1 MIDPLSSIVTL
12 LQPKA
17 AFSKVVHAAGKWRI
31 RREEI
36 GNPFYCVVL
45 EGNCEFTLKG
55 EESIYLTAGDFVLVP
70 EAHAFTV
77 ASSHPLALTEADT
90 VPIKTAASTYFVGEA
105 EQELNAH
112 LLIGHC
118 QFEAPDSKILV
129 SLLPKLVHLREA
141 KRLTTLVELVIEESL
156 AQRPGRDSV
165 LARLL
170 EILLIEAFRTKMDT
184 PEVPGLLVGLADER
198 LAIAI
203 RKIHQ
208 DVSQSWTI
216 DELAKEAS
224 LSRSAFFQRFSK
236 AVGCTP
242 MEYVIAWR
250 MAIAKDLLRR
260 QKYTMATIAE
270 RIGYQSASAFSSA
283 FSKHTGQ
290 PPSKFLLENNLAVR
304 ASNIEFVS
312 E

>member
-1 MIDPLSSIVTL
+1 MSV
-12 LQPKA
+12 K
-17 AFSKVVHAAGKWRI
+17 K
-31 RREEI
+31 RR
-36 GNPFYCVVL
+36 
-45 EGNCEFTLKG
+45 
-55 EESIYLTAGDFVLVP
+55 
-70 EAHAFTV
+70 
-77 ASSHPLALTEADT
+77 
-90 VPIKTAASTYFVGEA
+90 
-105 EQELNAH
+105 ELNAH

-118 QFEAPDSKILV
+118 QFEAPDSKLLV
-129 SLLPKLVHLREA
+129 SLLPKLVHIRA
-141 KRLTTLVELVIEESL
+141 ATRLTTLVELVIEESL
-156 AQRPGRDSV
+156 AQRPGREVV

-216 DELAKEAS
+216 DQLAKEAT

-236 AVGCTP
+236 AVGYTP

-260 QKYTMATIAE
+260 QTFTMATIAE

-283 FSKHTGQ
+283 FKKHTGLS
-290 PPSKFLLENNLAVR
+290 PSKFL
-304 ASNIEFVS
+304 S
-312 E
+312 EGTFQ

>member
-1 MIDPLSSIVTL
+1 MDPLSSIVTL

-17 AFSKVVHAAGKWRI
+17 AFSKVVHAAGTWRI

-36 GNPFYCVVL
+36 DNPFYCVVL
-45 EGNCEFTLKG
+45 EGSCEFTLKG
-55 EESIYLTAGDFVLVP
+55 GETIYLTAGDFVLVP
-70 EAHAFTV
+70 EAQGFTV
-77 ASSHPLALTEADT
+77 ASSNPPALNEADT
-90 VPIKTAASTYFVGEA
+90 VPIKTASSTYFVGEEA
-105 EQELNAH
+105 GELNAH

-118 QFEAPDSKILV
+118 QFEAPDSKILI
-129 SLLPKLVHLREA
+129 SLLPKLVHIRA
-141 KRLTTLVELVIEESL
+141 ATRLTTLVELVIEESL
-156 AQRPGRDSV
+156 MQRPGRDSI

-184 PEVPGLLVGLADER
+184 PDLPGLLVGLADER
-198 LAIAI
+198 LALAI

-216 DELAKEAS
+216 DQLAKEAT

-236 AVGCTP
+236 AVGYTP

-260 QKYTMATIAE
+260 QKFTMATIAE

-283 FSKHTGQ
+283 FKKHTGLS
-290 PPSKFLLENNLAVR
+290 PSKFLVEDSFR
-304 ASNIEFVS
+304 
-312 E
+312 

>member
-1 MIDPLSSIVTL
+1 MVDPLSSIVTL

-17 AFSKVVHAAGKWRI
+17 DFSKVLHAAGTWRI
-31 RREEI
+31 RREKI

-45 EGNCEFTLKG
+45 KGGCEFTLKSD
-55 EESIYLTAGDFVLVP
+55 EPIYLTAGDFVLVP
-70 EAHAFTV
+70 ETHGFTV
-77 ASSHPLALTEADT
+77 ASSHPPALDTADSMP
-90 VPIKTAASTYFVGEA
+90 VKTAPNTYFVGEEA
-105 EQELNAH
+105 SKLNAH
-112 LLIGHC
+112 LLIGHY
-118 QFEAPDSKILV
+118 QFEAPDSNLLI
-129 SLLPKLVHLREA
+129 SLLPKLVHIQA
-141 KRLTTLVELVIEESL
+141 ATRLTTLVELVIEESL

-170 EILLIEAFRTKMDT
+170 EILLIEAFRAKMDT
-184 PEVPGLLVGLADER
+184 PDVPGLLVGLADER

-216 DELAKEAS
+216 DQLAKESS
-224 LSRSAFFQRFSK
+224 LSRSVFFQRFSK

-260 QKYTMATIAE
+260 QNFTMATIAE

-290 PPSKFLLENNLAVR
+290 PPSKFLDENN
-304 ASNIEFVS
+304 FVGNQ
-312 E
+312 

>member
-1 MIDPLSSIVTL
+1 
-12 LQPKA
+12 
-17 AFSKVVHAAGKWRI
+17 
-31 RREEI
+31 
-36 GNPFYCVVL
+36 VL

-55 EESIYLTAGDFVLVP
+55 DEPIYLTAGDFVLVP

-77 ASSHPLALTEADT
+77 ASSHAPALDEADT

-156 AQRPGRDSV
+156 AQHPGRDSV

-208 DVSQSWTI
+208 DVSKAWTI
-216 DELAKEAS
+216 DQLAKEAS
-224 LSRSAFFQRFSK
+224 LSRSSFFQRFSK
-236 AVGCTP
+236 AVGYTP

-260 QKYTMATIAE
+260 QTFTMATIAE

-290 PPSKFLLENNLAVR
+290 APSKFLVEDGLVERKLQEV
-304 ASNIEFVS
+304 
-312 E
+312 

>member
-1 MIDPLSSIVTL
+1 VDPLSSIVTL

-17 AFSKVVHAAGKWRI
+17 AFSKVVHAAGTWRI

-36 GNPFYCVVL
+36 DNPFYCVVL
-45 EGNCEFTLKG
+45 EGGCEFTVKG
-55 EESIYLTAGDFVLVP
+55 DVPIYLTAGDFILVP
-70 EAHAFTV
+70 EAHGFTV
-77 ASSHPLALTEADT
+77 ASIPPPALDKADS
-90 VPIKTAASTYFVGEA
+90 VPVKTTINTYFVGEEA
-105 EQELNAH
+105 SESNAH

-129 SLLPKLVHLREA
+129 SLLPKLVHIREA
-141 KRLTTLVELVIEESL
+141 TRLTTLVELVIEESL
-156 AQRPGRDSV
+156 VRRPGRDFV

-170 EILLIEAFRTKMDT
+170 EVLLIEAFRAKMET
-184 PEVPGLLVGLADER
+184 PNVPGLLVGLADER

-216 DELAKEAS
+216 DQLAKEAS

-236 AVGCTP
+236 AVGYTP

-260 QKYTMATIAE
+260 QTFTMATIAE
-270 RIGYQSASAFSSA
+270 RIGYQSASAFSTA

-290 PPSKFLLENNLAVR
+290 PPSKFLVEDNLAG
-304 ASNIEFVS
+304 SQ
-312 E
+312 

>member
-1 MIDPLSSIVTL
+1 MDPLSNIVTL
-12 LQPKA
+12 LKPKA
-17 AFSKVVHAAGKWRI
+17 AFSKIVHAAGTWRI

-45 EGNCEFTLKG
+45 AGSCEFALKG
-55 EESIYLTAGDFVLVP
+55 DEPIYLTAGDFVLVP

-77 ASSHPLALTEADT
+77 TSSHPPALNEADT

-105 EQELNAH
+105 ERALNAH

-118 QFEAPDSKILV
+118 QFETPDSKLLV

-156 AQRPGRDSV
+156 AQRPGREVV

-216 DELAKEAS
+216 DQLAKEAT

-236 AVGCTP
+236 AVGYTP

-260 QKYTMATIAE
+260 QTFTMATIAE

-283 FSKHTGQ
+283 FKKHTGLS
-290 PPSKFLLENNLAVR
+290 PSKFL
-304 ASNIEFVS
+304 S
-312 E
+312 EDDLQ